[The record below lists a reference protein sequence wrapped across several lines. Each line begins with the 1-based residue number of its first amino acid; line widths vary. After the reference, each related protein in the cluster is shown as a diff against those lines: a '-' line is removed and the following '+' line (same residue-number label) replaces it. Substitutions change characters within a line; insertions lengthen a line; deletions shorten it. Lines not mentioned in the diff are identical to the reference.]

1 MGAGGVRAAA
11 ADRRAGRGAAS
22 EVVFGVFEERGG
34 DVSSNYL
41 IDSVGLR
48 ILSLLQENARISFS
62 EIGRQVGLTPT
73 AVAERMRRL
82 EDAQVIRA
90 YRVDIAPGALGYTM
104 TVFVRVTVK
113 PGASQQLVRLA
124 ETMPEVLECYRITG
138 DDSYLLKAVVTSV
151 EHLEQVLIRIRALG
165 QPATSVVLS
174 QVFTHPVTKPRDGD
188 PHANGNGNGNG
199 AVRRADEF
207 GARTA

>member
-1 MGAGGVRAAA
+1 M
-11 ADRRAGRGAAS
+11 
-22 EVVFGVFEERGG
+22 
-34 DVSSNYL
+34 SSGYYL
-41 IDSVGLR
+41 DSVGWK

-82 EDAQVIRA
+82 EDAGVIRA
-90 YRVDIAPGALGYTM
+90 YRVDVSPSSLGYAM
-104 TVFVRVTVK
+104 TVFIRVTVK
-113 PGASQQLVRLA
+113 PGMSTQVVRLV

-138 DDSYLLKAVVTSV
+138 DDSYLLKAVATSV
-151 EHLEQVLIRIRALG
+151 EHLEQLVIRIRALG

-174 QVFTHPVTKPRDGD
+174 SVFTHPVVRPGEGE
-188 PHANGNGNGNG
+188 PHQNGNGNGHG
-199 AVRRADEF
+199 PLKREEL